1 MNEKERLQRYV
12 EYIDLKDEEFNVE
25 YKYILDYWEAFLK
38 SNDSKL
44 LTSEK
49 YHIHNRNIFEIIRR
63 VDKRKVYY
71 KVFHKLNAINEY
83 KRTALICYWIIT
95 LKPFYVYEEKS
106 PLFNSPN
113 ELFALYLILATIRS
127 AYGEIYK
134 FDPDFAKI
142 NSPEFS
148 YPSEERMGDI
158 VYNFKYTDIS
168 REAMINFVE
177 TFADNWGIG
186 ISYILKNN
194 EKLEDLIYSNKA
206 EGDDD

>member
-1 MNEKERLQRYV
+1 MDEKERLDRYN
-12 EYIDLKDEEFNVE
+12 EYVDLTDDEFNLE

-38 SNDSKL
+38 VNDPQL
-44 LTSEK
+44 LASVK

-71 KVFHKLNAINEY
+71 KVFHKLDAISEY
-83 KRTALICYWIIT
+83 KRTALVCYWIIT
-95 LKPFYVYEEKS
+95 LKPFFVFDENS
-106 PLFNSPN
+106 PLYNSPN

-127 AYGEIYK
+127 AYGKICK
-134 FDPDFAKI
+134 LDPDFAKT
-142 NSPEFS
+142 NSLGFS

-186 ISYILKNN
+186 ISYVLKNS
-194 EKLEDLIYSNKA
+194 KILGSLIYSSYDEDN
-206 EGDDD
+206 D